1 MELKWRSTGREE
13 YGPVRQRLLGG
24 RVERPSP
31 PVQVTPYA
39 IHDRKIFD
47 IGAGRACAATTA
59 GGVRVLYFSAE
70 DVAEAVERAEK
81 PASSGKAVSV
91 GEERARRR
99 CSGKPK
105 ER

>member
-1 MELKWRSTGREE
+1 MVRYGSACSAAAST
-13 YGPVRQRLLGG
+13 
-24 RVERPSP
+24 VERLSP

-39 IHDRKIFD
+39 IHDREIFG
-47 IGAGRACAATTA
+47 IGAGRARAATTA
-59 GGVRVLYFSAE
+59 EGVRVLYFSAE

-91 GEERARRR
+91 GEKRARRR
-99 CSGKPK
+99 CNGKPK